1 MLTGT
6 RIGPASRLPFTPTPY
21 VSSGGIQHSTG
32 CADRGNGNA
41 MAVGDQTLVYV
52 GGAGGLLGLD
62 SAETAPQRASAFQTQ
77 EQGGFRAD
85 VTSHVTTVGR
95 GCC

>member
-32 CADRGNGNA
+32 CADRGNENA
-41 MAVGDQTLVYV
+41 MAVGDQTLVY
-52 GGAGGLLGLD
+52 AEGLLGLD
-62 SAETAPQRASAFQTQ
+62 SPETAPQRASAFQTQ

-95 GCC
+95 IGC

>member
-1 MLTGT
+1 
-6 RIGPASRLPFTPTPY
+6 
-21 VSSGGIQHSTG
+21 
-32 CADRGNGNA
+32 

-52 GGAGGLLGLD
+52 GGAEGLLGLD

-85 VTSHVTTVGR
+85 VTSHVTMVGR
-95 GCC
+95 VSC